1 MDEVIIHTDGSA
13 RGNPGPGGYG
23 CVLQFIDAQGT
34 THTSERSAG
43 YRLTTNNRMELMAV
57 IVGLEALKRPCNVI
71 VWSDSQ
77 YVVNAFNQHWI
88 DGWLKNNWKNSQK
101 KPVKNDDLWKR
112 LLQAKSSHKVTFKWV
127 KGHAGHELNERCDE
141 LATTA
146 ADDSANWQED
156 TGFSQA

>member
-57 IVGLEALKRPCNVI
+57 IVGLEALRRPCNVI